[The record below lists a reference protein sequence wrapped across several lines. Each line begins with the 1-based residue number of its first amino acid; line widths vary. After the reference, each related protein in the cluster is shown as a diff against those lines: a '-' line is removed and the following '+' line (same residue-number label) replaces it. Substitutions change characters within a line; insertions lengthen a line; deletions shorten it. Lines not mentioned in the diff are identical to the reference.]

1 MLFKKLPFNAVASE
15 VLITAFL
22 HIMPS
27 GHSMLIQTLSKLI
40 IAISWIQ
47 CYLLGSLSD
56 VELQDRHGK
65 PFSPFEPCCG
75 LKIPY
80 LKFACIFYSP
90 ILASKAPKQKQLRT
104 HVSYRKHMPTCFL
117 IGHKSSICDINW
129 NNLKYYFFW
138 PQEVGSCHRTPIP

>member
-47 CYLLGSLSD
+47 CYFLGSLSN
-56 VELQDRHGK
+56 VELVQDGQGHPWG
-65 PFSPFEPCCG
+65 PFD
-75 LKIPY
+75 PY
-80 LKFACIFYSP
+80 YRPGTISYIF
-90 ILASKAPKQKQLRT
+90 L
-104 HVSYRKHMPTCFL
+104 
-117 IGHKSSICDINW
+117 
-129 NNLKYYFFW
+129 
-138 PQEVGSCHRTPIP
+138 